1 MRSIFGGPVRGH
13 IQVEQLSAYLDQQVS
28 PAERATIDA
37 HLQQCSECR
46 AELESLRQTVVMLHA
61 LPRVAVP
68 RAFTLSEV
76 QAGIRRPAA
85 APGWFGGL
93 ARGLGAVAAIALVAF
108 ITVSVL
114 RPEQVPW
121 QPNQTIARAQPTP
134 AAPTAAPA
142 VAVPIAPAAA
152 EAPLAKSQEQLPAA
166 AVEPSPE
173 PAVAM
178 MAVPEAAPEGAPDTQ
193 APAAREV
200 APASVADATEPA
212 ADLATAAATAPS
224 DAIAAPVPAAPVPA
238 ASVPAE
244 PMPMAKAAPDEPV
257 TEMAAAAM
265 GRGGGGG
272 PDEPVGIA
280 PELLTPEPAP
290 PPAVV
295 PPGIRFAY
303 ADLNALWAVDSDGG
317 TRQLV
322 QGRGINTPQLSPDQ
336 SWIVYRTYDDA
347 GLKIWAVRWVGGEPK
362 LLLDDAA
369 MPTDRLPTGYSRRG
383 IHDTRWAPQ
392 GNILS
397 VTLSL
402 IPDPQQPELPT
413 KIELWR
419 IDVETGKL
427 SFVNELGRAYRP
439 YDSPDGTQYLTI
451 QYGTEA
457 NPEGSV
463 SLHDAASGKGRT
475 VLTFPASPGKN
486 SYESQVA
493 WTPDSKAAWVAIP
506 EPDYGLPVP
515 PNGTTLY
522 KVTKTGKVDVAGTV
536 DAFQVY
542 WSPLGDRL
550 AYTRFISESST
561 MNELHLAEKDGTN
574 AQLYTTMAQGEFI
587 SWSPQGDRFLYQ
599 DNFQVFVGEPG
610 EEPRRL
616 TNSVSMVGPR
626 WISDTEMMAFH
637 DTGKGW
643 LLTLRD
649 IVGEAV
655 TLLSLPRE
663 AMWDVGH

>member
-13 IQVEQLSAYLDQQVS
+13 IQVEQLSSYLDQQAS

-46 AELESLRQTVVMLHA
+46 AELESLRQTVVMLHS

-68 RAFTLSEV
+68 RAFTLSEA

-85 APGWFGGL
+85 TPGWFGGL

-108 ITVSVL
+108 VAVSVL
-114 RPEQVPW
+114 RPEQAPW
-121 QPNQTIARAQPTP
+121 QPDQTIARTQPTP
-134 AAPTAAPA
+134 VAPTAAPA
-142 VAVPIAPAAA
+142 VAAPMAPAAT
-152 EAPLAKSQEQLPAA
+152 EAPLAKLQEEPAAA

-173 PAVAM
+173 AAVAM
-178 MAVPEAAPEGAPDTQ
+178 MAAPGTE
-193 APAAREV
+193 APAAAREI
-200 APASVADATEPA
+200 APSSAADTTEPA
-212 ADLATAAATAPS
+212 ADLAGADAETLTAPA
-224 DAIAAPVPAAPVPA
+224 DAV
-238 ASVPAE
+238 AE
-244 PMPMAKAAPDEPV
+244 PMPLAKAAPAEPA

-290 PPAVV
+290 PSAVV

-317 TRQLV
+317 ARELV

-336 SWIVYRTYDDA
+336 SWIIYRTYDDA
-347 GLKIWAVRWVGGEPK
+347 GLKIWAVRWIGGESK
-362 LLLDDAA
+362 LLLDEAA
-369 MPTDRLPTGYSRRG
+369 LPTDRLPAGYTRRA
-383 IHDTRWAPQ
+383 IRDTRWAPQ

-402 IPDPQQPELPT
+402 VPDSQQLDLPVKT
-413 KIELWR
+413 ELWR
-419 IDVETGKL
+419 VDVETGRL

-439 YDSPDGTQYLTI
+439 YDSPDGSQYLTI

-457 NPEGSV
+457 SPEGSV
-463 SLHDAASGKGRT
+463 SLHDATSGKGRT

-486 SYESQVA
+486 SYESQVS
-493 WTPDSKAAWVAIP
+493 WLPDGQAAWVAIP
-506 EPDYGLPVP
+506 EPDYGLPMP

-522 KVTKTGKVDVAGTV
+522 QVTKTGKVDVAGEV

-542 WSPLGDRL
+542 WSPTGDRL
-550 AYTRFISESST
+550 AYTRFISESLT
-561 MNELHLAEKDGTN
+561 MNELYLAGEDGTA
-574 AQLYTTMAQGEFI
+574 AQLYTTMTQGEFI

-599 DNFQVFVGEPG
+599 DNFQVFVGEPDQA
-610 EEPRRL
+610 PQRL

-626 WISDTEMMAFH
+626 WVSDNELMAFH
-637 DTGKGW
+637 DTGEGW
-643 LLTLRD
+643 LLTLRNINGD
-649 IVGEAV
+649 AV
-655 TLLSLPRE
+655 SLLSLPRE
-663 AMWDVGH
+663 AMWDIGR

>member
-13 IQVEQLSAYLDQQVS
+13 IQVEQLSSYLDQQVS
-28 PAERATIDA
+28 PAERATLDA
-37 HLQQCSECR
+37 HLQQCPECR
-46 AELESLRQTVVMLHA
+46 AELESLRHTVAMLQA
-61 LPRVAVP
+61 LPRVTVP
-68 RAFTLSEV
+68 RAFTLSEA

-108 ITVSVL
+108 VAFSVL

-121 QPNQTIARAQPTP
+121 QPSQTIARAQPTP
-134 AAPTAAPA
+134 VAPTAAPA
-142 VAVPIAPAAA
+142 VAVPMAPAPV

-173 PAVAM
+173 AAVAM
-178 MAVPEAAPEGAPDTQ
+178 MAAPETE
-193 APAAREV
+193 APAAAREI
-200 APASVADATEPA
+200 APSNAVNATEPA
-212 ADLATAAATAPS
+212 ADLAGAGAETL
-224 DAIAAPVPAAPVPA
+224 AAPADTF
-238 ASVPAE
+238 AE
-244 PMPMAKAAPDEPV
+244 PMPVAKAAPAEPA

-290 PPAVV
+290 PSAVV

-336 SWIVYRTYDDA
+336 TWIVYRTYDDA
-347 GLKIWAVRWVGGEPK
+347 GLKIWAVRWAGGEPK

-369 MPTDRLPTGYSRRG
+369 LPTDRLPSGYTRRA
-383 IHDTRWAPQ
+383 IRDTRWALQ
-392 GNILS
+392 GNVLS
-397 VTLSL
+397 ITLSL
-402 IPDPQQPELPT
+402 VPDPQQPELPVKT
-413 KIELWR
+413 ELWR
-419 IDVETGKL
+419 VDVETGKL
-427 SFVNELGRAYRP
+427 DFVNELGRAYRP
-439 YDSPDGTQYLTI
+439 YDSPDGTQYLTV

-457 NPEGSV
+457 TPEGSV
-463 SLHDAASGKGRT
+463 SLHDSTNGKGRT

-486 SYESQVA
+486 SYESQVS
-493 WTPDSKAAWVAIP
+493 WLPDGQAAWVAIP
-506 EPDYGLPVP
+506 EPDYGLPMP

-522 KVTKTGKVDVAGTV
+522 KVTKTGKVDVAGKV

-542 WSPLGDRL
+542 WSPRGDQL
-550 AYTRFISESST
+550 AYTRFISET
-561 MNELHLAEKDGTN
+561 LAVNELYLAGEDGTD
-574 AQLYTTMAQGEFI
+574 AQLYATMAQGEFI

-599 DNFQVFVGEPG
+599 DDFQIFVGEPG
-610 EEPRRL
+610 QAPQRL
-616 TNSVSMVGPR
+616 ANGVSMVGPR
-626 WISDTEMMAFH
+626 WVSDTDLMALH
-637 DTGKGW
+637 DTGEGW
-643 LLTLRD
+643 LLTLRN
-649 IVGEAV
+649 VNGGAV

-663 AMWDVGH
+663 AMWDIGR

>member
-1 MRSIFGGPVRGH
+1 MRLIFGGPVRGH
-13 IQVEQLSAYLDQQVS
+13 IQVEQLSSYLDRQVS

-46 AELESLRQTVVMLHA
+46 AELESLRQTVAMLHS

-68 RAFTLSEV
+68 RAFTLSEA

-93 ARGLGAVAAIALVAF
+93 ARGLGAVAAIAVVAF
-108 ITVSVL
+108 VAFSVL
-114 RPEQVPW
+114 RPEQAPW

-134 AAPTAAPA
+134 VAPTAAPA
-142 VAVPIAPAAA
+142 VAVPMATVAT
-152 EAPLAKSQEQLPAA
+152 EAPLAKSQEQPQSAA
-166 AVEPSPE
+166 MEPSPE
-173 PAVAM
+173 AVVAM
-178 MAVPEAAPEGAPDTQ
+178 MAAPEAE
-193 APAAREV
+193 APAVREV
-200 APASVADATEPA
+200 APSSAADATEPA
-212 ADLATAAATAPS
+212 ADLAGPAATAPA
-224 DAIAAPVPAAPVPA
+224 DATAAP
-238 ASVPAE
+238 
-244 PMPMAKAAPDEPV
+244 MPLAKAAPAEPA

-290 PPAVV
+290 PSAVV
-295 PPGIRFAY
+295 PPGIKFAY

-317 TRQLV
+317 ARQLV

-336 SWIVYRTYDDA
+336 SWIVYRTFDDA
-347 GLKIWAVRWVGGEPK
+347 GMKIWAVRWIGGEPK

-369 MPTDRLPTGYSRRG
+369 LPTDRLPKGYSRRA

-392 GNILS
+392 GNVLS

-402 IPDPQQPELPT
+402 VPDPEQPELPV

-463 SLHDAASGKGRT
+463 SLLDTASGEGRT
-475 VLTFPASPGKN
+475 VFTFPASPGKN
-486 SYESQVA
+486 SYESQVS
-493 WTPDSKAAWVAIP
+493 WTPDSKAVWVAIP
-506 EPDYGLPVP
+506 DPDYGLPTP

-522 KVTKTGKVDVAGTV
+522 KVTKTGRVGVAGKV

-542 WSPLGDRL
+542 WSPGGGQL
-550 AYTRFISESST
+550 AYTRFISESLT
-561 MNELHLAEKDGTN
+561 MNELYLADEDGTN
-574 AQLYTTMAQGEFI
+574 AQRYATMAQGEFI
-587 SWSPQGDRFLYQ
+587 SWSPQGDRFIYQ
-599 DNFQVFVGEPG
+599 DNFQIFVGEPG
-610 EEPRRL
+610 QAPRRL
-616 TNSVSMVGPR
+616 TNGVSMVGPR
-626 WISDTEMMAFH
+626 WVSDTELMAFH
-637 DTGKGW
+637 DTGQGW
-643 LLTLRD
+643 LLTLRSID
-649 IVGEAV
+649 GDAA

-663 AMWDVGH
+663 ATWDVGR

>member
-13 IQVEQLSAYLDQQVS
+13 IQVEQLSAYLDKQVS

-46 AELESLRQTVVMLHA
+46 AELESLRQTVAMLHS

-68 RAFTLSEV
+68 RAFTLSEA

-108 ITVSVL
+108 VAVSVL
-114 RPEQVPW
+114 RPEQAPW

-134 AAPTAAPA
+134 VAPTVAPA
-142 VAVPIAPAAA
+142 IAVPMAPVAT
-152 EAPLAKSQEQLPAA
+152 EAPLAKLQEQSPAA

-178 MAVPEAAPEGAPDTQ
+178 LAAPETE

-200 APASVADATEPA
+200 APSSAVDATEPP
-212 ADLATAAATAPS
+212 ADLAGTAFGA
-224 DAIAAPVPAAPVPA
+224 PAAPVDAIDAPMLAAPMPA
-238 ASVPAE
+238 A
-244 PMPMAKAAPDEPV
+244 PMPMAKAAPAEPAA
-257 TEMAAAAM
+257 EMAAAAM

-290 PPAVV
+290 PLAAV
-295 PPGIRFAY
+295 PPGIQFAY

-347 GLKIWAVRWVGGEPK
+347 GLKIWAVPWVGGEPK

-369 MPTDRLPTGYSRRG
+369 LPTDRLPTGYSRRG

-402 IPDPQQPELPT
+402 IPDPQEHELPVKT
-413 KIELWR
+413 ELWR
-419 IDVETGKL
+419 IDVETGRL

-439 YDSPDGTQYLTI
+439 YDSPDGAQYLTV

-457 NPEGSV
+457 SPEGSV
-463 SLHDAASGKGRT
+463 SLHDSVSGKGRA

-486 SYESQVA
+486 SYESQVS

-506 EPDYGLPVP
+506 EPDYGLPMP

-522 KVTKTGKVDVAGTV
+522 KVAKTGKVDLAGKV

-542 WSPLGDRL
+542 WSPLGDQL
-550 AYTRFISESST
+550 AYTRFISESLT
-561 MNELHLAEKDGTN
+561 MNELYLADEDGTD
-574 AQLYTTMAQGEFI
+574 AQLYATMAQGEFI

-599 DNFQVFVGEPG
+599 DNFQMFVGEPG
-610 EEPRRL
+610 QTPQRL

-626 WISDTEMMAFH
+626 WVSDTEMMAFH

-643 LLTLRD
+643 LLTLRNIAGD
-649 IVGEAV
+649 AV

-663 AMWDVGH
+663 AMWDVGR

>member
-1 MRSIFGGPVRGH
+1 MRSIFGRPVRGH
-13 IQVEQLSAYLDQQVS
+13 IQVEQLSTYLDQQVS
-28 PAERATIDA
+28 PAERATIDT
-37 HLQQCSECR
+37 HLQQCPECR
-46 AELESLRQTVVMLHA
+46 AELESLRQTVVMLHS

-68 RAFTLSEV
+68 RAFTLSEA

-93 ARGLGAVAAIALVAF
+93 ALGLGAVAAIALVAL
-108 ITVSVL
+108 IAVSVL

-134 AAPTAAPA
+134 VAPTAAPA
-142 VAVPIAPAAA
+142 VAVPMAPAAT
-152 EAPLAKSQEQLPAA
+152 EAPLAKLQEQAPAA

-173 PAVAM
+173 PVVAM
-178 MAVPEAAPEGAPDTQ
+178 MAAPETE

-200 APASVADATEPA
+200 SPSSAADATEPA
-212 ADLATAAATAPS
+212 ADLAEAAASA
-224 DAIAAPVPAAPVPA
+224 PAAPA
-238 ASVPAE
+238 AVTAA

-272 PDEPVGIA
+272 GGPDEPVGIA

-290 PPAVV
+290 PSAVV

-347 GLKIWAVRWVGGEPK
+347 GLKIWAVRWTGGEAK

-369 MPTDRLPTGYSRRG
+369 LPADRLPTGYSRRA
-383 IHDTRWAPQ
+383 IRDTRWAPQ

-402 IPDPQQPELPT
+402 VPDPQQPELPVKT
-413 KIELWR
+413 ELWR
-419 IDVETGKL
+419 ADVETGKL

-439 YDSPDGTQYLTI
+439 YDSPDGTQYVTVE
-451 QYGTEA
+451 YGTEA
-457 NPEGSV
+457 NPDGSV
-463 SLHDAASGKGRT
+463 SLHNATSGKGKT

-486 SYESQVA
+486 SYESQVS

-506 EPDYGLPVP
+506 EPDYGLPMP

-522 KVTKTGKVDVAGTV
+522 KVAKTGKFDMAGNV

-542 WSPLGDRL
+542 WSPGGDQL
-550 AYTRFISESST
+550 AYTRFISESLT
-561 MNELHLAEKDGTN
+561 MNELYLADEDGTD
-574 AQLYTTMAQGEFI
+574 AQLYATMAQGEFI

-599 DNFQVFVGEPG
+599 DNFQVFIGAPG
-610 EEPRRL
+610 QAPQRL

-626 WISDTEMMAFH
+626 WVSDTEMMAFH
-637 DTGKGW
+637 DTGEGW
-643 LLTLRD
+643 LLTLRNID
-649 IVGEAV
+649 GDAA

-663 AMWDVGH
+663 AMWDVGR

>member
-13 IQVEQLSAYLDQQVS
+13 IQVEQLSSYLDQQVS

-46 AELESLRQTVVMLHA
+46 AELESLRQTVVMLHS

-68 RAFTLSEV
+68 RAFTLSEA

-108 ITVSVL
+108 IAVSVL
-114 RPEQVPW
+114 RPEQAPW

-134 AAPTAAPA
+134 VVPTAAPA
-142 VAVPIAPAAA
+142 VAVPMAPAAT
-152 EAPLAKSQEQLPAA
+152 EAPLAKLQEEPAAA

-173 PAVAM
+173 AAVAM
-178 MAVPEAAPEGAPDTQ
+178 MAAPGTE
-193 APAAREV
+193 APAAAREI
-200 APASVADATEPA
+200 APSSAADPAEPA
-212 ADLATAAATAPS
+212 ADLAGADAETLTAPA
-224 DAIAAPVPAAPVPA
+224 DAV
-238 ASVPAE
+238 AE
-244 PMPMAKAAPDEPV
+244 PMPLAKAAPAEPA

-265 GRGGGGG
+265 GRGGGG

-290 PPAVV
+290 PSAVV

-317 TRQLV
+317 ARQLV

-347 GLKIWAVRWVGGEPK
+347 GLKIWAVRWIGGESK

-369 MPTDRLPTGYSRRG
+369 LPTDRLPTGYTRRA
-383 IHDTRWAPQ
+383 IRDTRWAPQ

-402 IPDPQQPELPT
+402 VPDPQQPDLPVKT
-413 KIELWR
+413 ELWR
-419 IDVETGKL
+419 VDVETGRL

-439 YDSPDGTQYLTI
+439 YDSPDGSQYLTI

-457 NPEGSV
+457 SPEGSV
-463 SLHDAASGKGRT
+463 SLHDATSGKGRT

-486 SYESQVA
+486 SYESQVS
-493 WTPDSKAAWVAIP
+493 WLPEGQAAWVAIP
-506 EPDYGLPVP
+506 APDYGLPMP

-522 KVTKTGKVDVAGTV
+522 KVTKTGKVDVAGEV

-542 WSPLGDRL
+542 WSPTGDRL
-550 AYTRFISESST
+550 AYTRFISESLT
-561 MNELHLAEKDGTN
+561 MNELYLAGEDGTA
-574 AQLYTTMAQGEFI
+574 AQLYTTMTQGEFI

-599 DNFQVFVGEPG
+599 DNFQVFVGEPDQA
-610 EEPRRL
+610 PQRL

-626 WISDTEMMAFH
+626 WVSDNELMAFH
-637 DTGKGW
+637 DTGEGW
-643 LLTLRD
+643 LLTLRNID
-649 IVGEAV
+649 GDAA

-663 AMWDVGH
+663 AMWDVGR